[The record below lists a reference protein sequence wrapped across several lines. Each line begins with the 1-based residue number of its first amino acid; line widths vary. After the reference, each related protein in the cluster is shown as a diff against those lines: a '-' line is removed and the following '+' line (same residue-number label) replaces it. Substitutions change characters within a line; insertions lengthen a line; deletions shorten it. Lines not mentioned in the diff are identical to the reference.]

1 MSNKF
6 SNKSQTNLT
15 VDWDGSAVNYT
26 CFSWKYPLPVNEDV
40 ESIITCDT
48 IPENYSVKSLI
59 FFNYIIIIHNIIIF
73 ISFSAASSLLHG

>member
-6 SNKSQTNLT
+6 FNKSQTNLT

-48 IPENYSVKSLI
+48 IPENYSVNS
-59 FFNYIIIIHNIIIF
+59 IIF
-73 ISFSAASSLLHG
+73 